1 MHGDFAALGLRGV
14 GESRKRREMS
24 REGIQFLLVGVQQTP
39 VLVLE
44 AQSPWE

>member
-1 MHGDFAALGLRGV
+1 MHGDFAALGLRG
-14 GESRKRREMS
+14 GGSRKRREMS
-24 REGIQFLLVGVQQTP
+24 REGIQFLLVGAQQTP